1 MRLID
6 ADELK
11 DKLIKLAQEDD
22 LRFWAPVI
30 GACVKEI
37 DDAPT
42 IDVVAPKNEKF
53 VRGEANV

>member
-30 GACVKEI
+30 GVCVKEI

-42 IDVVAPKNEKF
+42 IDGGADM
-53 VRGEANV
+53 RGEANV